1 MLEERFEVSGGWSSL
16 EPLLPVLI
24 CFPLGHHS
32 GAPHHQDRAYSS
44 TWQNHLAEHVFQHA
58 LDLSA
63 LPYLPPCLGLTAAS
77 FRQISSFEALELTP
91 NF

>member
-1 MLEERFEVSGGWSSL
+1 MLTLGLELLPSHERKYMLEERFEVSGGWSYL

-32 GAPHHQDRAYSS
+32 GAPHHQDRAYSI

-58 LDLSA
+58 LDL
-63 LPYLPPCLGLTAAS
+63 
-77 FRQISSFEALELTP
+77 
-91 NF
+91 